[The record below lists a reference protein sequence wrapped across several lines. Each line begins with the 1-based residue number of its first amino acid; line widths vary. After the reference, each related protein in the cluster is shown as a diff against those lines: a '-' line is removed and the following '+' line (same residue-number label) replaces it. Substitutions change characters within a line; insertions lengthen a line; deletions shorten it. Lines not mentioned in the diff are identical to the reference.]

1 MTTKRVPHR
10 FSKSMDNSGEQI
22 GGYMSVPVLSIDC
35 ESLIQDTAKFMH
47 DKNIGPLLVKKNED
61 YIGIVTERDLT
72 RKVLGMGLDSK
83 STKVST
89 IMSEPI
95 FSLEANRPV
104 EEANKFMAKQGI
116 RHLAVTEKG
125 KIIGML
131 SVRDLVSYYAN
142 SRSRMQGG

>member
-47 DKNIGPLLVKKNED
+47 DKNIGSLLVKKNED

-72 RKVLGMGLDSK
+72 RKVLGTGLDSK

-104 EEANKFMAKQGI
+104 EEANKFMAK
-116 RHLAVTEKG
+116 
-125 KIIGML
+125 
-131 SVRDLVSYYAN
+131 
-142 SRSRMQGG
+142 